1 MVATSPRTWPG
12 RWPAL
17 PAGTT
22 HVILAGHRRH
32 AAAVKAGRTVLP
44 CVVRD
49 DLAGDDALIVM
60 LAENDP
66 AKRHQLPVLG
76 EARAFA
82 ELASRGWSQ
91 RQIAQRMGCGQSH
104 VSKRIA
110 LLKLPEPVTAA
121 IADGRVT
128 AADGAELVRLA
139 GHPEAAV
146 KALTDLGQ
154 SSWLTAAAA
163 VNRQLQQVQRQE
175 AAEATRAQF
184 EAQGIPVVDPG
195 VLGPYGYAKRLHD
208 GTDLEPHRAAGCLV
222 GAAASHNGGPEL
234 YCREP
239 DSHEGTAA
247 ALPGWSGSFGP
258 QRDERDRQ
266 AAEQARHR
274 KAAAQSRR
282 AVAAQLAARSL
293 PGPVAAD
300 LIARTLIA
308 RHADAHALK
317 TAMGWLRAAGIGPAE
332 GDYYAFAEE
341 VTEPTGS
348 DADVRRL
355 AVAMALAVD
364 ERLADGG
371 EFGNPEWGRRQV
383 AYLDRLISET
393 GYEPGSGS
401 RRGWTR
407 PGPGSLPA
415 TSCRAR
421 PAAAS
426 SLKSCESVYPRC
438 DVEQDPTG
446 AWSYR
451 CACKGKPGPE
461 ADGPD
466 ADDVYDALEDLLIA
480 ISPSTSA
487 GARLPEALREA
498 IKDHERVFAELH
510 SAQAGRAHRQ
520 SPGSRPRSGRRR
532 GPLPEWLDTPA
543 RRGHR
548 PDTSPDH
555 RAACR

>member
-1 MVATSPRTWPG
+1 M
-12 RWPAL
+12 
-17 PAGTT
+17 
-22 HVILAGHRRH
+22 
-32 AAAVKAGRTVLP
+32 
-44 CVVRD
+44 
-49 DLAGDDALIVM
+49 
-60 LAENDP
+60 
-66 AKRHQLPVLG
+66 
-76 EARAFA
+76 
-82 ELASRGWSQ
+82 
-91 RQIAQRMGCGQSH
+91 
-104 VSKRIA
+104 
-110 LLKLPEPVTAA
+110 PVTAA

-128 AADGAELVRLA
+128 AADGAELVKLA
-139 GHPEAAV
+139 DHPEAAV
-146 KALTDLGQ
+146 KALADLGQ

-239 DSHEGTAA
+239 DTHEGTAA

-308 RHADAHALK
+308 RHADAQALK

-341 VTEPTGS
+341 VTTNGS

-383 AYLDRLISET
+383 AYLDRLISEA
-393 GYEPGSGS
+393 GYEPGE
-401 RRGWTR
+401 WEQAQ
-407 PGPGSLPA
+407 LDEA
-415 TSCRAR
+415 RAR
-421 PAAAS
+421 VAARDELSCQACGCRFA
-426 SLKSCESVYPRC
+426 KSCESVYPRC
-438 DVEQDPTG
+438 DVEQDRTG

-451 CACKGKPGPE
+451 CACKRQARAGGRTDRTLTTCTTRSRTSSSPSPRRPAPAPGYPRRCVRPSRTTSECSPSCTAPKPATSPQTVSWPPPARWPTPPGPT
-461 ADGPD
+461 GMTGHPS
-466 ADDVYDALEDLLIA
+466 
-480 ISPSTSA
+480 SP
-487 GARLPEALREA
+487 RP
-498 IKDHERVFAELH
+498 
-510 SAQAGRAHRQ
+510 
-520 SPGSRPRSGRRR
+520 SPGYQPGPPRG
-532 GPLPEWLDTPA
+532 LPASTPGSNQPA
-543 RRGHR
+543 
-548 PDTSPDH
+548 PSPDNQEQVSH
-555 RAACR
+555 GS